1 MVGLFLI
8 YTGIVIA
15 QPSVEAPMIRSLE
28 NGGPSLFPLLF
39 VTVAC
44 GAVSGFHGLIAS
56 GTTSKQISNI
66 KHTKLIGYGSMLGEG
81 TLALASTIAAVAG
94 ISLVKKCSLPSIG
107 YVENLSWNIYYDT
120 WAHAST
126 NKATAFVL
134 GGGALIESLGISAIL
149 AQTIT
154 AVLVISFAA
163 TTLDTAT
170 RVQRFIITEVGKSAK
185 IEVLSNR
192 YFSTLLAILP
202 ALALTLG
209 NIVDPISGQKI
220 KLGWALWPI
229 FGASNQMLAS
239 LILMMLSIYFW
250 KKNKPVFP
258 LFIPF
263 LFITIT
269 TFTSLLFNAKL
280 FIHNGNFFLFTL
292 EIVLIFFISWMLYEG
307 FKIYKSSN

>member
-1 MVGLFLI
+1 MTPAAASFNI
-8 YTGIVIA
+8 
-15 QPSVEAPMIRSLE
+15 
-28 NGGPSLFPLLF
+28 
-39 VTVAC
+39 
-44 GAVSGFHGLIAS
+44 LIAS
-56 GTTSKQISNI
+56 GTTSKQISDI

-94 ISLVKKCSLPSIG
+94 ISLVKNCNLPSIG

-120 WAHAST
+120 WAHAAT

-134 GGGALIESLGISAIL
+134 GGGALIQSLGIPAIL

-170 RVQRFIITEVGKSAK
+170 RVQRFIITEVGKSSK

-192 YFSTLLAILP
+192 YISTLFAILP
-202 ALALTLG
+202 ALVLTLG

-229 FGASNQMLAS
+229 FGVSNQMLAS

-250 KKNKPVFP
+250 KKN
-258 LFIPF
+258 
-263 LFITIT
+263 
-269 TFTSLLFNAKL
+269 
-280 FIHNGNFFLFTL
+280 
-292 EIVLIFFISWMLYEG
+292 EY
-307 FKIYKSSN
+307 